1 MGGIGRKTAGVA
13 ETARKSPATS
23 CHVPSPSCSAPGL
36 EDFWP
41 SDCSLDSNRQHYLYW
56 AIAVWH
62 GFFSDFR
69 GPNTGLGV
77 LSFNPP
83 WHCLGR
89 DEGFTWVD
97 PIFSQFWWWKMRIMK
112 WEAIAIWGTVFSP
125 NCTQK
130 QIQKGGRT
138 SVLEMFDQ

>member
-83 WHCLGR
+83 GIVWA
-89 DEGFTWVD
+89 E
-97 PIFSQFWWWKMRIMK
+97 MK
-112 WEAIAIWGTVFSP
+112 DLHGLTPFFH
-125 NCTQK
+125 N
-130 QIQKGGRT
+130 
-138 SVLEMFDQ
+138 FDGEK